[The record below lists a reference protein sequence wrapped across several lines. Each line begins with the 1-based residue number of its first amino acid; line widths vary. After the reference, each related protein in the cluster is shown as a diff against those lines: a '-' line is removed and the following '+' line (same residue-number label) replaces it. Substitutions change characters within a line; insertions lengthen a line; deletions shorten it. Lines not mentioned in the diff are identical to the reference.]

1 VDDLKILAEFGRDL
15 DREPPATLV
24 RQRNRLLAA
33 VAGAQAPRRRLSR
46 RPLLAG
52 TAAVLVAGAALAVAL
67 PSGRTAA
74 PAPVA
79 APSSAVGPTID
90 ASLAG
95 WSVQTEADGS
105 SLVTLKELTD
115 ATALRQALAAA
126 HVPARVWLVPTK
138 VADPQTFEALST
150 PIVGCPVDYVQMKQY
165 MIKGI
170 PGLSFS
176 DTSEPGTIF
185 SVNPS
190 KLPGGTVLN
199 LVVYT
204 LGGVE
209 DGYYI
214 SVSKSTENACSEVG

>member
-1 VDDLKILAEFGRDL
+1 MDDLKILAEFGRDL

-33 VAGAQAPRRRLSR
+33 VAAAPPRRRLR

-52 TAAVLVAGAALAVAL
+52 TAAGLVAGAALAVAL

-74 PAPVA
+74 PTPVA
-79 APSSAVGPTID
+79 APSTAGGPTID

-105 SLVTLKELTD
+105 SLVTLKDLTD
-115 ATALRQALAAA
+115 ATALRQALAAG

-138 VADPQTFEALST
+138 VADPKTFEVLSM

-190 KLPGGTVLN
+190 KLPAGTVLN
-199 LVVYT
+199 LVIYT

-214 SVSKSTENACSEVG
+214 SVSKSTDNACTEVG